1 MTSRRRRTR
10 GQSMV
15 EFALVAPLLLA
26 IIMGMID
33 FGFFTELNAS
43 IANGARSGAR
53 YAAINPTAWDWN
65 TTPAANTIEG
75 QIRAYSNNASV
86 KNDNAHIS
94 IDYYNITGAAAVHCG
109 NYDQVGHA
117 FTPAANQATCVV
129 PGALIK
135 VTVTYDYNPLT
146 PIPILSGATVH
157 ITEVSSL
164 LEEQ

>member
-1 MTSRRRRTR
+1 MTSVRRRTR

-15 EFALVAPLLLA
+15 EFALVLPLLLA
-26 IIMGMID
+26 IIVGMID

-43 IANGARSGAR
+43 IANAARSGAR
-53 YAAINPTAWDWN
+53 FAAIHPTAWDWN
-65 TTPAANTIEG
+65 TPPAANTIEG
-75 QIRAYSNNASV
+75 QIRAYSNNAGIT
-86 KNDNAHIS
+86 NDNAHIS

-109 NYDQVGHA
+109 NYDQVSHA
-117 FTPAANQATCVV
+117 FSPAANQATCVV

-146 PIPILSGATVH
+146 PIPILWGQTVH